1 MTKRKLFSCEAD
13 LKSREE
19 ELAKNK
25 NLASLKA
32 KYTKEQLIAKKLA
45 FKVNLLFSISEFLL
59 SRYNVSGQFSCSR
72 DEKLQQQNKLL
83 SRKIG
88 TF

>member
-25 NLASLKA
+25 NLAFLKA

-45 FKVNLLFSISEFLL
+45 FKVNKSSF
-59 SRYNVSGQFSCSR
+59 
-72 DEKLQQQNKLL
+72 K
-83 SRKIG
+83 
-88 TF
+88 

>member
-13 LKSREE
+13 LKSKEE

-25 NLASLKA
+25 NLALLKA

-45 FKVNLLFSISEFLL
+45 FKV
-59 SRYNVSGQFSCSR
+59 YPQF
-72 DEKLQQQNKLL
+72 NA
-83 SRKIG
+83 
-88 TF
+88 